1 MPAPTRTA
9 SKPAIGLAMKSGIR
23 RRSSIGNGPE
33 VMVKLEPRRSSALE
47 VFALADAVDFVVQT
61 AWSVGLSS
69 FKRSLDFLPKLA
81 RLSPEV
87 FRRLD
92 YLFTV
97 C

>member
-1 MPAPTRTA
+1 MPAPTRTT

-47 VFALADAVDFVVQT
+47 VFAFADAVDFVVFVVQI

-69 FKRSLDFLPKLA
+69 F
-81 RLSPEV
+81 E
-87 FRRLD
+87 
-92 YLFTV
+92 
-97 C
+97 